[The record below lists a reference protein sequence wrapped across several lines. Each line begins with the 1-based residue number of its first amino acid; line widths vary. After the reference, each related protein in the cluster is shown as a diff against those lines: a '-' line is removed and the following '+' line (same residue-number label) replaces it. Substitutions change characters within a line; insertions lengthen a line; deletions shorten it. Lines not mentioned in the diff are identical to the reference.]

1 MNVCGAAPPH
11 SGGAGGNPLPEG
23 VGGVPPAG
31 RSVLLRPYIFWVG
44 RMAAPHPFC
53 EQATLPNA
61 IGIDREARK
70 TIKR

>member
-31 RSVLLRPYIFWVG
+31 RSVLLRPYIFWVEG
-44 RMAAPHPFC
+44 RDGGAAP
-53 EQATLPNA
+53 LL
-61 IGIDREARK
+61 
-70 TIKR
+70 